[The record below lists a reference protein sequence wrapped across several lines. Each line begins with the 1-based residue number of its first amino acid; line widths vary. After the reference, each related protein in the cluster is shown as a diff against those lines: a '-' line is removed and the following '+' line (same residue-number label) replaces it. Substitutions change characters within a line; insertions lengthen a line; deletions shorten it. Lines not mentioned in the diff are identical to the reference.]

1 MNLMFKAAVSGCAL
15 FAGAASAQQAVAPQ
29 VVIFG
34 VADLAARRV
43 DNEGVGALSSLASGA
58 NLTSRVGVRGT
69 EPISTD
75 LGASFHLESTLN
87 GDTGVGGNTAPASQF
102 WDRRST
108 VSLLSKHAGELRL
121 GRDFSPTYSAWGR
134 YDPFG
139 YVGLAS
145 SGNFISGAVVGPI
158 RSAFSTAPN
167 TLVRSS
173 DMVQWLLPVGWSG
186 LEGGVAAAAGEGGL
200 AANGQHRHVGLRLA
214 YGIGPVHVSV
224 AMSTTRNDLTADSDF
239 RDIVLAGSYSVG
251 AAKFSAGARRFK
263 LQSATQQQWLL
274 AGSLP
279 IGSGEIKASVNRV
292 DYSGRVGTTN
302 LDANGATQVGLG
314 YVHYLSKRSALYGT
328 VARIGNEGAIAF
340 SEPGGPAGLAAGR
353 SSTGAELGIRHS
365 F

>member
-15 FAGAASAQQAVAPQ
+15 CAGVASAQQVAAPH
-29 VVIFG
+29 VIVFG
-34 VADLAARRV
+34 VVDLAARRV
-43 DNEGVGALSSLASGA
+43 DNDGVGALSSLASGS
-58 NLTSRVGVRGT
+58 NLTSRFGVRGS
-69 EPISTD
+69 EPISAD
-75 LGASFHLESTLN
+75 LSATFHLESTLN

-108 VSLLSKHAGELRL
+108 VSLVSKQAGELRL

-145 SGNFISGAVVGPI
+145 SGNFISGTVVGPI
-158 RSAFSTAPN
+158 RAAFSTSPN

-173 DMVQWLLPVGWSG
+173 NMVQWLLPQGWGG
-186 LEGGVAAAAGEGGL
+186 LEGGVAVAAGEGGL

-214 YGIGPVHVSV
+214 YGIGPIHVS
-224 AMSTTRNDLTADSDF
+224 AATSKTRNEMTAGSDF
-239 RDIVLAGSYSVG
+239 RDTALAGSYSIG
-251 AAKFSAGARRFK
+251 TAKLSAGARRFAF
-263 LQSATQQQWLL
+263 QAARQQQWLL

-279 IGSGEIKASVNRV
+279 IGNGEIKASVNHANF
-292 DYSGRVGTTN
+292 SGRVGTTN
-302 LDANGATQVGLG
+302 VDANSATQIGLG
-314 YVHYLSKRSALYGT
+314 YAHYLSKRSAVYAT
-328 VARIGNEGAIAF
+328 VARISNEGAIAF

-353 SSTGAELGIRHS
+353 SSSGAEVGIRHS